1 MMIRSFTNSKSEAF
15 YVVGFSS
22 LDERHRMFTAL
33 TESAVFLHNL
43 REHMEFSELL
53 TRLEKRDAGRID
65 IPGIVS
71 AIPLRNSEMNL
82 NAHDSEVCH
91 KHVLSSP
98 SGGAAVA
105 SSFDSHTGGNC
116 PCRKTLKINRLP

>member
-1 MMIRSFTNSKSEAF
+1 MMIRSFINSKSEAF

-33 TESAVFLHNL
+33 TESTVFLHNL

-65 IPGIVS
+65 IPGKLHHDPAGCLYA
-71 AIPLRNSEMNL
+71 AIRREGEGRC
-82 NAHDSEVCH
+82 D
-91 KHVLSSP
+91 
-98 SGGAAVA
+98 
-105 SSFDSHTGGNC
+105 
-116 PCRKTLKINRLP
+116 

>member
-71 AIPLRNSEMNL
+71 AIPLRNSETILLDACMQRSE
-82 NAHDSEVCH
+82 AKEKDAAIESMFHDY
-91 KHVLSSP
+91 
-98 SGGAAVA
+98 
-105 SSFDSHTGGNC
+105 SFGDND
-116 PCRKTLKINRLP
+116 

>member
-53 TRLEKRDAGRID
+53 TRL
-65 IPGIVS
+65 
-71 AIPLRNSEMNL
+71 
-82 NAHDSEVCH
+82 
-91 KHVLSSP
+91 
-98 SGGAAVA
+98 
-105 SSFDSHTGGNC
+105 
-116 PCRKTLKINRLP
+116 

>member
-33 TESAVFLHNL
+33 TESTVFLHNL

-82 NAHDSEVCH
+82 LVESFTTILLDACMQRSEE
-91 KHVLSSP
+91 KEKD
-98 SGGAAVA
+98 AAIE
-105 SSFDSHTGGNC
+105 SMFNDYSFGDND
-116 PCRKTLKINRLP
+116 

>member
-33 TESAVFLHNL
+33 TESTVFLHNL
-43 REHMEFSELL
+43 REH
-53 TRLEKRDAGRID
+53 
-65 IPGIVS
+65 IVS

-82 NAHDSEVCH
+82 LVESFTTILLDACMQRSEEKEKDAAIESMFHDY
-91 KHVLSSP
+91 
-98 SGGAAVA
+98 
-105 SSFDSHTGGNC
+105 SFGDND
-116 PCRKTLKINRLP
+116 

>member
-33 TESAVFLHNL
+33 TESTVFLHNL

-65 IPGIVS
+65 IP
-71 AIPLRNSEMNL
+71 LRNSEMNL
-82 NAHDSEVCH
+82 LVESFTTILLDACMQRSEEKEKDAAIESMFHDY
-91 KHVLSSP
+91 
-98 SGGAAVA
+98 
-105 SSFDSHTGGNC
+105 SFGDND
-116 PCRKTLKINRLP
+116 